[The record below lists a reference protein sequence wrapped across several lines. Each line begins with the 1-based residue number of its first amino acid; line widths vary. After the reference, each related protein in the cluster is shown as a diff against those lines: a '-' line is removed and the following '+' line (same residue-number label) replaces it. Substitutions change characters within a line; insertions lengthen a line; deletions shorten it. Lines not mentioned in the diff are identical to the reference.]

1 MTKRDFFK
9 TIIKIIGLY
18 FTVQTVFSYIPTNL
32 SYVFSFMESDE
43 FLKITLLTI
52 LYSAVAIAIF
62 LFVLFKSDKIVDIL
76 KLDKGFD
83 DEKIEFGNFN
93 NLKIMKLAVILI
105 GGIMIVSNLSEFL
118 NFLYHAFKNSAR
130 VSMYESNALTG
141 EYYYNW
147 ITTGL
152 NILIGYLLMTNF
164 KSISKW
170 LIKEKND

>member
-32 SYVFSFMESDE
+32 SYIFSFMESEE
-43 FLKITLLTI
+43 FLKIILLTT
-52 LYSAVAIAIF
+52 LYSAIAVSIF
-62 LFVLFKSDKIVDIL
+62 LFVLFKSGKIVDIL

-130 VSMYESNALTG
+130 VSMYESNELTG
-141 EYYYNW
+141 EYIYNW